1 MASNPAGGGD
11 RQYREAAEFSKPREI
26 RPFHRSFAVHVSGKK
41 SGTIRLKLR
50 NHVVGAQ
57 CEALPP
63 TLYKDASSFRVYSE
77 DHILAANTFAQ
88 LSEEIVGD
96 FTVAERS
103 AAHDD
108 FFRAPGK
115 KLLRPCDCANS
126 AADANLHLGAAEK
139 HFDPPAVRAGAD
151 RRVQVNHM

>member
-26 RPFHRSFAVHVSGKK
+26 RAFHRSFPVYVSGKK

-50 NHVVGAQ
+50 NHLVGAQ

-63 TLYKDASSFRVYSE
+63 TLYKDASFFRVYSE
-77 DHILAANTFAQ
+77 DHILTANTFLQSA
-88 LSEEIVGD
+88 EEIVSD

-108 FFRAPGK
+108 FFCAPG
-115 KLLRPCDCANS
+115 
-126 AADANLHLGAAEK
+126 E
-139 HFDPPAVRAGAD
+139 
-151 RRVQVNHM
+151 